1 MTPALLLSLVLAQSD
16 APSLHYTA
24 FIEEE
29 AGPRTLESYDFT
41 KWEPSEGKVNLFVG
55 VDEANLRQTPAA
67 DAAVVTTLPL
77 GAAVRVVA
85 RGKDRLKVGEYVNH
99 WYSVEYVDTK
109 GTPDAKDDQT
119 FKGWLFGNT
128 LTPFRFEADFDGDGE
143 KEVATVVMSND
154 FKIRVRFMEPKAKP
168 TRRVTSVDV
177 MPAGQSYLNVDG
189 GPVVAKLI
197 PAKTA
202 GVTLLQLDSK
212 PEACS
217 DFKSTYVS
225 YEVPENKKGVLGKA
239 KNALDVA
246 GLSDPPN
253 VSSYEVTF
261 QPGPKELTVVHS
273 RTEED
278 ESGKEQKSKERQRYG
293 FREGVYAEL
302 KAEPPATAET
312 QP

>member
-1 MTPALLLSLVLAQSD
+1 MTPALLLSLLLAQSE

-24 FIEEE
+24 FLEEE

-41 KWEPSEGKVNLFVG
+41 QWEPAEKKVNLFVG
-55 VDEANLRQTPAA
+55 VDEANLRQTASA
-67 DAAVVTTLPL
+67 DAPVVTTLPL
-77 GAAVRVVA
+77 GAAVRVVS

-99 WYSVEYVDTK
+99 WYSVEYTK
-109 GTPDAKDDQT
+109 EKQT

-154 FKIRVRFMEPKAKP
+154 FKIRIRFMEPKAKP
-168 TRRVTSVDV
+168 SRRVTSVDV

-189 GPVVAKLI
+189 GPVVVKLI
-197 PAKTA
+197 AAKVA
-202 GVTLLQLDSK
+202 GVTLLQVDSK

-217 DFKSTYVS
+217 DYKTTYVS
-225 YEVPENKKGVLGKA
+225 YQVPENKPGVLGQA

-261 QPGPKELTVVHS
+261 QSGAKELTVVHS

-278 ESGKEQKSKERQRYG
+278 EAGKEKKSKERERYG
-293 FREGVYAEL
+293 FRDGVYAEL
-302 KAEPPATAET
+302 KADPPATAET